1 MATPSIHMSTDM
13 PRPSVRLRNRSEYC
27 YITLD
32 TVDRCCL
39 IIPYLSHR
47 SISSTTDRPT
57 YLTSSPTR
65 QRPIQSIPT
74 ISAIRPSPTQHYL
87 LPQPLPPLPLSITF
101 PYFTL
106 PTLPSGPQR
115 RLTYFA
121 STCPLL
127 ARSRSLPRARC
138 PALPAPPAVA
148 PSVVPR

>member
-1 MATPSIHMSTDM
+1 MATPSIHMATDM

-47 SISSTTDRPT
+47 SISSTTDRHIL
-57 YLTSSPTR
+57 LTSSPTR
-65 QRPIQSIPT
+65 QRPIDTYHLRNTTIPNPTLFIATATTATSIV
-74 ISAIRPSPTQHYL
+74 HYL
-87 LPQPLPPLPLSITF
+87 TLPYLA
-101 PYFTL
+101 L

-138 PALPAPPAVA
+138 PALPAPPAGA

>member
-1 MATPSIHMSTDM
+1 MATPSIHMATDM

-47 SISSTTDRPT
+47 SISSTTDRHISHLHP
-57 YLTSSPTR
+57 LDNA
-65 QRPIQSIPT
+65 QSIPT

-87 LPQPLPPLPLSITF
+87 LPQPLPPLPLSITL
-101 PYFTL
+101 PYLTL